1 MPSSVVGAI
10 AGIVV
15 AATLAYALLRL
26 ALYRVFRERSETVI
40 QNKARE
46 DSIFIE
52 TMRAMQSLKLFNRE
66 GERENQWLHRHAD
79 VVNANLGL
87 GRARISFKMAND

>member
-1 MPSSVVGAI
+1 MGAI

-66 GERENQWLHRHAD
+66 RERENQWLHRHAD